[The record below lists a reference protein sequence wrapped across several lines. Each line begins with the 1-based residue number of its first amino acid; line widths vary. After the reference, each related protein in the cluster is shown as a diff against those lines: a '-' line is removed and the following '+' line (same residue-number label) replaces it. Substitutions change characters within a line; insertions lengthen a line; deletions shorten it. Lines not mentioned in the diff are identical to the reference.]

1 MSRGLNK
8 VMIIGHLG
16 RDPEMRY
23 TPNGQAVCSFGVA
36 TNRRWKD
43 QSGQQKDQVEF
54 HNIVA
59 WGRLAEIARQYLTK
73 GQLIFV
79 EGRIQTRSWQA
90 PDGQKKYRTEIVAQ
104 NFQMGPRSGRNQ
116 EGGINAQASAPKTP
130 AAEEIPIIEE
140 DTPISFDEEKNND
153 EIKPEDIPF

>member
-1 MSRGLNK
+1 MNLNR
-8 VMIIGHLG
+8 VFILG
-16 RDPEMRY
+16 NVVAQPEARM
-23 TPNGQAVCSFGVA
+23 TPSGQTVATFRVA
-36 TNRRWKD
+36 TNRVWKD
-43 QSGQQKDQVEF
+43 QAGNKQEAAEF
-54 HNIVA
+54 HSIVA

-140 DTPISFDEEKNND
+140 KEDG
-153 EIKPEDIPF
+153 EINVEDIPF